1 MSNGRTLY
9 VNIPARF
16 NFDTLTEP
24 QAIEIIEQ
32 KIEKEAN
39 RYIQH
44 WPEESISIENGRWGP
59 FIKCGK
65 LIVNLPKLDAGAK
78 MTADQARS
86 LELAEVKKIIEKEYP
101 GVFDVK
107 KAPAK
112 NAKGGAKTAAK
123 KK

>member
-1 MSNGRTLY
+1 MLFVYCRIEASNCRKNGISGELY
-9 VNIPARF
+9 QPFLDV
-16 NFDTLTEP
+16 
-24 QAIEIIEQ
+24 Q
-32 KIEKEAN
+32 
-39 RYIQH
+39 
-44 WPEESISIENGRWGP
+44 SIENGRWGP
-59 FIKCGK
+59 YIKYGK

-101 GVFDVK
+101 GVFDAK

-112 NAKGGAKTAAK
+112 GAKAGAKTAAK